1 MSTPIQ
7 WLVVTDLDAT
17 LLDESYYWDAAL
29 PALQRLRDLSIPL
42 ILNSS
47 KTLSEMSE
55 LATALGTMAPVVSDN
70 GGGVSVHKDSG
81 LMDPNHVVVRSGDYL
96 TEVNGLSRDFI
107 IGVAH
112 ALRAEEGYQF
122 QGFSDW
128 SLEQVIGHTGLSD
141 SMAQRSLSRYATEP
155 IVWEDSSERYNTFT
169 DSLAKAGIRVLR
181 GGRFL
186 HLMGEVDKADG
197 LVCARA
203 LYEKQQPKVD
213 WKTIAVGDSAN
224 DVAMLEAAD
233 IALVIP
239 HADGPHILPK
249 APRVVH
255 ASRPATKG
263 WNDTILTLLTE
274 LS

>member
-17 LLDESYYWDAAL
+17 LLDESYCWDAAL
-29 PALQRLRDLSIPL
+29 PALQRLRDLGIPL

-47 KTLSEMSE
+47 KTFSEMSE
-55 LATALGTMAPVVSDN
+55 LATALGTMTPVVSEN
-70 GGGVSVHKDSG
+70 GGLVSVHKDSE
-81 LMDPNHVVVRSGDYL
+81 LMDPMHVLVRSGNYL

-112 ALRAEEGYQF
+112 TLRAEEGYQF

-128 SLEQVIGHTGLSD
+128 SLEQVIDHTGLSD
-141 SMAQRSLSRYATEP
+141 SMAQRSLSRHATEP
-155 IVWEDSSERYNTFT
+155 IVWEDSSERYNAFT
-169 DSLAKAGIRVLR
+169 GSLAKAGIRVLR

-203 LYEKQQPKVD
+203 LYEKKQPKVD

-224 DVAMLEAAD
+224 DLAMLEAAD

-239 HADGPHILPK
+239 HADGPRIQPK

-255 ASRPATKG
+255 ASRPSTKG
-263 WNDTILTLLTE
+263 WNDAILTLLTE

>member
-1 MSTPIQ
+1 
-7 WLVVTDLDAT
+7 
-17 LLDESYYWDAAL
+17 
-29 PALQRLRDLSIPL
+29 
-42 ILNSS
+42 
-47 KTLSEMSE
+47 
-55 LATALGTMAPVVSDN
+55 
-70 GGGVSVHKDSG
+70 
-81 LMDPNHVVVRSGDYL
+81 
-96 TEVNGLSRDFI
+96 
-107 IGVAH
+107 
-112 ALRAEEGYQF
+112 
-122 QGFSDW
+122 
-128 SLEQVIGHTGLSD
+128 
-141 SMAQRSLSRYATEP
+141 
-155 IVWEDSSERYNTFT
+155 
-169 DSLAKAGIRVLR
+169 
-181 GGRFL
+181 
-186 HLMGEVDKADG
+186 LMGEVDKADG

-224 DVAMLEAAD
+224 DLAMLEAAD